1 MSAAVLSIAMCSSGL
16 AAQPAVSREPYEIEI
31 YTNINGT
38 STYVLGVAL
47 ADIIN
52 KYSTWLKATAMES
65 PGPNETAMML
75 INEPD
80 KQTRA
85 IGYLITQDAL
95 LGYPP
100 YDGPNEDLRNLAAY
114 GLVSNLYMTTNP
126 ALKTLKD
133 LDGKR
138 VALGT
143 RPNIPRVDIQEKIFA
158 ILGAKPTFEYLPF
171 NDAVTAL
178 SDGKIDAL
186 VGGGFAISAAA
197 DKWAPNPAMAELLA
211 RAKISY
217 ISMEADSLWQA
228 KTEMKHML
236 LPGVLTVPG
245 GKFDPNWDQPL
256 TLQADYLCWAAHKN
270 LPDDVVTEILTQM
283 ADHADEF
290 VNYVANGAYISQ
302 ENMAKMDMPE
312 WIHPAAAAFYKERGI
327 AINTRP

>member
-1 MSAAVLSIAMCSSGL
+1 MEAAET
-16 AAQPAVSREPYEIEI
+16 REHYEIEI

-52 KYSTWLKATAMES
+52 KYSTWLRATAMES

-75 INEPD
+75 INEPTQ
-80 KQTRA
+80 QTRA

-100 YDGPNEDLRNLAAY
+100 YNGPNEDLRNLAAY
-114 GLVSNLYMTTNP
+114 GLVCNLYMTTNSE
-126 ALKTLKD
+126 LRTLKD

-143 RPNIPRVDIQEKIFA
+143 RPNIPRVDMQEKIFEN
-158 ILGAKPTFEYLPF
+158 LGVKPVYEYLPF

-197 DKWAPNPAMAELLA
+197 DKWIPNPAMAELLA
-211 RAKISY
+211 RTKIYY
-217 ISMEADSLWQA
+217 ISMEGDSLWRA
-228 KTEMKHML
+228 KTELNHML
-236 LPGVLTVPG
+236 LPGVITVPA
-245 GKFDPNWDQPL
+245 GKFDANWNQPV
-256 TLQADYLCWAAHKN
+256 TLQADYLCWASHKN
-270 LPDDVVTEILTQM
+270 MPDDVVTEILTQM

-290 VNYVANGAYISQ
+290 ANYIANGAYISA

-312 WIHPAAAAFYKERGI
+312 WVHPAAEAFYKSRGI
-327 AINTRP
+327 EINYRDK